1 MFAGGKTGGH
11 IFPAIAMATE
21 FKRRFPQSQLV
32 FVGTKEGMEKRIVP
46 QYGFKLLFIQTRG
59 LSRRSYLSNF
69 LLVFYLLKGFYQA
82 LKILNRERPNLV
94 VGTGG
99 YVSFPVVMLAS
110 LKSIPTMIQ
119 EQNSYP
125 GISTRFL
132 AHFVDRVCL
141 SYAESV
147 KYFSS
152 EKKLEV
158 IGNPVREDLIH
169 RERSQALKKFGLRE
183 GKKTIFVFGGS
194 QGAHTIN
201 HIFLQCLDLL
211 KPEWQVL
218 WQTGEADFSE
228 ISQKVKGEA
237 IACAVYPFIEDMG
250 SAYAASDLVISRAG
264 ALTLA
269 EITACGKPSVLIPFP
284 FATADH
290 QRHNAEALQKKGAA
304 TVILQKD
311 LTAQVLAEKICS
323 LLSDET
329 ELKQMVEKSKS
340 MGKPKATFLL
350 VDEMER
356 LFRCSRRLQSALD
369 VPAKSSDSAGS
380 CVGSSSRH
388 NWKGFNRSG
397 FSLR

>member
-1 MFAGGKTGGH
+1 MTKVMFAGGKTGGH

-21 FKRRFPQSQLV
+21 FKKRFPQSQLV
-32 FVGTKEGMEKRIVP
+32 FVGTKEGLEKRIVP

-59 LSRRSYLSNF
+59 LSRRSYLSNL

-82 LKILNRERPNLV
+82 NKILNREKPNLV

-110 LKSIPTMIQ
+110 LKNVPTMIQ

-132 AHFVDRVCL
+132 THFTDRVCL
-141 SYAESV
+141 TYSESI

-152 EKKLEV
+152 REKLKV
-158 IGNPVREDLIH
+158 IGNPIRENLIPKDPDQTF
-169 RERSQALKKFGLRE
+169 SKFGLKK
-183 GKKTIFVFGGS
+183 GKKTIFIFGGS

-201 HIFLQCLDLL
+201 HVFLQCLDLL
-211 KPEWQVL
+211 KPEWQTL
-218 WQTGEADFSE
+218 WQTGEADFPD
-228 ISQKVKGEA
+228 ISQKVKGKE
-237 IACAVYPFIEDMG
+237 IPCKVYPFIEDMG
-250 SAYAASDLVISRAG
+250 SAYAASDLVVSRAG

-269 EITACGKPSVLIPFP
+269 EITACGKPSILIPFP

-304 TVILQKD
+304 KMILQKD
-311 LTAQVLAEKICS
+311 LTAEKLSDEICW

-329 ELKQMVEKSKS
+329 KLKQMAEKSKM
-340 MGKPKATFLL
+340 MGRPEATSLL
-350 VDEMER
+350 VDEMEK
-356 LFRCSRRLQSALD
+356 LLKKEKKTYQ
-369 VPAKSSDSAGS
+369 
-380 CVGSSSRH
+380 
-388 NWKGFNRSG
+388 
-397 FSLR
+397 

>member
-1 MFAGGKTGGH
+1 MIKIMFAGGKTGGH

-21 FKRRFPQSQLV
+21 FKKRFPQSQLV
-32 FVGTKEGMEKRIVP
+32 FVGTKEGLEERIIP
-46 QYGFKLLFIQTRG
+46 SYGFRLLFIQTRG
-59 LSRRSYLSNF
+59 LSRRSYPSNLF
-69 LLVFYLLKGFYQA
+69 LVFYLLRGFYQA
-82 LKILNRERPNLV
+82 LRILNQKRPNLV

-110 LKSIPTMIQ
+110 LKNIPTLIQ

-132 AHFVDRVCL
+132 SHFVDKVCL
-141 SYAESV
+141 SYSESV
-147 KYFSS
+147 RYFSS

-169 RERSQALKKFGLRE
+169 RERNQALKKFGLEE
-183 GKKTIFVFGGS
+183 GRKTIFVFGGS

-201 HIFLQCLDLL
+201 QVFLQCLDLL
-211 KPEWQVL
+211 KSEWQVL
-218 WQTGEADFSE
+218 WQTGEADFPE
-228 ISQKVKGEA
+228 ISQKVKGKE
-237 IACAVYPFIEDMG
+237 IVCAVCAFIEDMG

-311 LTAQVLAEKICS
+311 LTAEKLSDEIRS

-329 ELKQMVEKSKS
+329 RLKQMAERSKK
-340 MGKPKATFLL
+340 MGKPEAVSLL
-350 VDEMER
+350 VDEMVKLLE
-356 LFRCSRRLQSALD
+356 
-369 VPAKSSDSAGS
+369 
-380 CVGSSSRH
+380 
-388 NWKGFNRSG
+388 KG
-397 FSLR
+397 

>member
-1 MFAGGKTGGH
+1 MIKIMFAGGKTGGH

-21 FKRRFPQSQLV
+21 FKKRFHKSQLV
-32 FVGTKEGMEKRIVP
+32 FVGTKEGLEKRIVP

-59 LSRRSYLSNF
+59 LSRRSHLSNL

-82 LKILNRERPNLV
+82 LKILSQNRPNLV

-132 AHFVDRVCL
+132 SHFVDKVCL
-141 SYAESV
+141 SYSESI
-147 KYFSS
+147 KYFSTK
-152 EKKLEV
+152 KKLEV
-158 IGNPVREDLIH
+158 IGNPIREDLIYKQ
-169 RERSQALKKFGLRE
+169 RNQALSEFGLQE
-183 GKKTIFVFGGS
+183 DKKTIFVFGGS

-201 HIFLQCLDLL
+201 HLFLQCLDLL
-211 KPEWQVL
+211 KPEWQIL
-218 WQTGEADFSE
+218 WQTGEADFNE
-228 ISQKVKGEA
+228 VSQKVRGGRIK
-237 IACAVYPFIEDMG
+237 CAVYPFIENMG

-269 EITACGKPSVLIPFP
+269 EITACGKPSILIPFP

-304 TVILQKD
+304 KMILQRD
-311 LTAQVLAEKICS
+311 LTVEVLAEKIS
-323 LLSDET
+323 NLLSE
-329 ELKQMVEKSKS
+329 EIGLEQMAEKSKK
-340 MGKPKATFLL
+340 MGRPEATSLL
-350 VDEMER
+350 VDEME
-356 LFRCSRRLQSALD
+356 
-369 VPAKSSDSAGS
+369 
-380 CVGSSSRH
+380 
-388 NWKGFNRSG
+388 
-397 FSLR
+397 SLLKKKIKTYHRQFAE

>member
-1 MFAGGKTGGH
+1 
-11 IFPAIAMATE
+11 
-21 FKRRFPQSQLV
+21 
-32 FVGTKEGMEKRIVP
+32 
-46 QYGFKLLFIQTRG
+46 
-59 LSRRSYLSNF
+59 
-69 LLVFYLLKGFYQA
+69 VFYLLKGFYQA
-82 LKILNRERPNLV
+82 LKILNQKRPNLV

-132 AHFVDRVCL
+132 AHFVDKVCL
-141 SYAESV
+141 SCSESV

-158 IGNPVREDLIH
+158 IGNPIREDLIH
-169 RERSQALKKFGLRE
+169 RERNLALNKFGLEE

-201 HIFLQCLDLL
+201 HVFLQCLDLL
-211 KPEWQVL
+211 KSEWQIL

-290 QRHNAEALQKKGAA
+290 QRHNAQALQKKGAA
-304 TVILQKD
+304 KMVLQKE
-311 LTAQVLAEKICS
+311 LTAQVLAEKISS

-329 ELKQMVEKSKS
+329 GLKQMAEKSKN
-340 MGKPKATFLL
+340 MGRPEAASLL
-350 VDEMER
+350 VDEMEK
-356 LFRCSRRLQSALD
+356 LL
-369 VPAKSSDSAGS
+369 K
-380 CVGSSSRH
+380 
-388 NWKGFNRSG
+388 KGKKR
-397 FSLR
+397 